1 MWQINASLCALSY
14 AGQNLV
20 VKALTRRSID
30 AKTVLWF
37 LFAAAVPVLAVFY
50 VFLASPNY
58 TALFP
63 VYLAAG
69 VGINLVAFYG
79 YVRAIEL
86 ADVSL
91 VAPLLSLSPLFML
104 LTSWVMLSEIPDG
117 KGLIG
122 ILVVVVGTYFL
133 AGGEAG
139 LNLDPLLRLV
149 EDPGPRWA
157 LLVAFLWSITANID
171 KLCVEASSPLAYTF
185 WFHLLF
191 TLCFTPIYLY
201 LRNDAEEDRNA
212 SSAEGSF
219 VVVGIGLLAVGVLQA
234 LMVVAQMTALTATNV
249 TYVIAIKRAG
259 MLVSVLGGGLLL
271 DEEDFLRRFLAALLV
286 LTGLLG
292 IMFR

>member
-1 MWQINASLCALSY
+1 MWQVQASLCALSY
-14 AGQNLV
+14 AAQNLV
-20 VKALTRRSID
+20 VKVLTRRHVG

-50 VFLASPNY
+50 GLFASPTY
-58 TALFP
+58 TSLFP
-63 VYLAAG
+63 VYLGAG

-104 LTSWVMLSEIPDG
+104 LTSWVMLSEVPDG
-117 KGLIG
+117 KGLAG
-122 ILVVVVGTYFL
+122 ILIVVVGTYFL

-139 LNLDPLLRLV
+139 LDLDPLLRLV

-171 KLCVEASSPLAYTF
+171 KLSVEASSPLAYSF

-201 LRNDAEEDRNA
+201 LRTDTGESDEA
-212 SSAEGSF
+212 SGEEGSWAI
-219 VVVGIGLLAVGVLQA
+219 VVVGLLGVGVLQA

-271 DEEDFLRRFLAALLV
+271 DEEDFLRRLLAAFLV
-286 LTGLLG
+286 LVGLLG